1 MKFSF
6 IFRTLCFVFL
16 CISCNTSTTTK
27 LVEVIDISNL
37 DELSKQSDIKNLF
50 SDIEYIA
57 LETNDDVLVSSNP
70 LVLVTDS
77 FIFVSDIEQP
87 LYMFDRFT
95 GKFIR
100 KIGHIGT
107 DPEGYAKDS
116 WGYITFNVDDK
127 SKRICFLGWDNDLMI
142 YDFQGNYRSKVKI
155 ENRERYS
162 LASSYFLMDSAHIY
176 GYEKLHIQNNMP
188 SLYSVDVN
196 SGKIKDIHE
205 LYAEQIPI
213 DEIVNSSMVLGNYV
227 AYGGH
232 FYMMDFQGNKTFSYT
247 VGAPS
252 LWNINEKIRIKPD
265 YNDTI
270 YTILNDTLESS
281 YVLNLGSKSWP
292 YSERISARDFAKEYI
307 FVHYI
312 FETEDY
318 IYIHFCTDLYSD
330 TFSGSKETYIAFYDK
345 EKKRTYVIEGDTFLD
360 EKNNQ
365 EFRIRG
371 LSSDGYFYT
380 LVSSDRVSESIRKSL
395 NIDEDNNPIVG
406 FLRND

>member
-176 GYEKLHIQNNMP
+176 GYEKIHIQNNMP

-205 LYAEQIPI
+205 LYAE
-213 DEIVNSSMVLGNYV
+213 
-227 AYGGH
+227 
-232 FYMMDFQGNKTFSYT
+232 
-247 VGAPS
+247 
-252 LWNINEKIRIKPD
+252 
-265 YNDTI
+265 
-270 YTILNDTLESS
+270 
-281 YVLNLGSKSWP
+281 
-292 YSERISARDFAKEYI
+292 
-307 FVHYI
+307 
-312 FETEDY
+312 
-318 IYIHFCTDLYSD
+318 
-330 TFSGSKETYIAFYDK
+330 
-345 EKKRTYVIEGDTFLD
+345 
-360 EKNNQ
+360 
-365 EFRIRG
+365 
-371 LSSDGYFYT
+371 
-380 LVSSDRVSESIRKSL
+380 
-395 NIDEDNNPIVG
+395 
-406 FLRND
+406 